1 LAQALATEIRK
12 TAMSDNTLRQDI
24 LDELEFEPSVDA
36 TTVGVAVRDGVV
48 TLTGWLESYSE
59 KLAVERAVERIKGVK
74 GIAQEI
80 EVRPVAPN
88 GLHDDEITLRAVA
101 ALRWSTLV
109 PDGRV
114 MVKVERGHV
123 TLMGTLDWAYQKRGA
138 LDLVRGLRGVT
149 AVTDLIELAERVAS
163 KDVKTAIEDA
173 LRRNAELEDRD
184 VKVSVAGNRVTL
196 EGRVASWR
204 ARRVVEDAAWSVAGV
219 TEVTDQLI
227 VG

>member
-1 LAQALATEIRK
+1 
-12 TAMSDNTLRQDI
+12 MSDNTVRQDI
-24 LDELEFEPSVDA
+24 LDELEFEPSLDA

-48 TLTGWLESYSE
+48 TLTGWVESYSE
-59 KLAVERAVERIKGVK
+59 KLTVERAVERIKGVR

-80 EVRPVAPN
+80 EVRPRDPN
-88 GLHDDEITLRAVA
+88 GPHDDEITQRAIA
-101 ALRWSTLV
+101 ALRWSTMV
-109 PDGRV
+109 PDGRI
-114 MVKVERGHV
+114 MVKVEHGRV

-138 LDLVRGLRGVT
+138 LDLVRGLRGVI

-163 KDVKTAIEDA
+163 KDVKTAIENA
-173 LRRNAELEDRD
+173 LGRHAELEDRD

-196 EGRVASWR
+196 DGRVASWR
-204 ARRVVEDAAWSVAGV
+204 ARRVVEEAAWSVAGV

>member
-1 LAQALATEIRK
+1 
-12 TAMSDNTLRQDI
+12 MSDNTLRQDI

-48 TLTGWLESYSE
+48 TLTGWVESYSE
-59 KLAVERAVERIKGVK
+59 KLAIERAVERIKGVK

-80 EVRPVAPN
+80 EVRPGTPN
-88 GLHDDEITLRAVA
+88 GLHDDEITQRAVA
-101 ALRWSTLV
+101 ALYWSTLV
-109 PDGRV
+109 PDGQV
-114 MVKVERGHV
+114 MVKVEGGHV
-123 TLMGTLDWAYQKRGA
+123 SLMGTLDWAYQKRGA

-149 AVTDLIELAERVAS
+149 GVTDLIELTQRVAS
-163 KDVKTAIEDA
+163 KDVKAAIETA
-173 LRRNAELEDRD
+173 LRRNAEIEDRG
-184 VKVSVAGNRVTL
+184 VTVSVTGNRVIL
-196 EGRVASWR
+196 DGCVRSWR